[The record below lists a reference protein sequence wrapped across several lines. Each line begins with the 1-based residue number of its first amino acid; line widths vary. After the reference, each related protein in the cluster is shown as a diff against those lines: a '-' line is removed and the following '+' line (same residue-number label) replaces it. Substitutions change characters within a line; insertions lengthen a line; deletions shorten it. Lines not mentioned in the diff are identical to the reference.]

1 MTQATSLRRG
11 WTTGSCATAAA
22 KAAWSLL
29 MTGDC
34 PDPVT
39 ITLPGGKEAAFSLDG
54 SGREGPS
61 TWARVVKDAGDDP
74 DVTHGALIT
83 AHVEIAPAGSG
94 ILFRAGAG
102 VGTVTQPGLPL
113 PPGEPSINPVPRA
126 MIRTALE
133 QVTPGAPDAIVTVS
147 IANGEKL
154 AEHTLNAR
162 LGIVGAYRC
171 WVRPESSSLIHA
183 RRGSIRF
190 TGVLM

>member
-61 TWARVVKDAGDDP
+61 TW
-74 DVTHGALIT
+74 HALSRMQEMT
-83 AHVEIAPAGSG
+83 RTSLMVRLSPLMS
-94 ILFRAGAG
+94 R
-102 VGTVTQPGLPL
+102 LPL
-113 PPGEPSINPVPRA
+113 QEAASCFGPGPA
-126 MIRTALE
+126 
-133 QVTPGAPDAIVTVS
+133 
-147 IANGEKL
+147 
-154 AEHTLNAR
+154 
-162 LGIVGAYRC
+162 
-171 WVRPESSSLIHA
+171 
-183 RRGSIRF
+183 
-190 TGVLM
+190 